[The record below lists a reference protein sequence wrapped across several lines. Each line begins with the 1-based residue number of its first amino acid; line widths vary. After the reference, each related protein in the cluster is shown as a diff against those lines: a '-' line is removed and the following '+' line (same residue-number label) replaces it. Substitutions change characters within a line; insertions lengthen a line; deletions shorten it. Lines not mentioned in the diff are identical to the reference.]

1 MLQKRHTQFAKT
13 LTLEESV
20 IVWYLH
26 VPHRRRR
33 RDSSRSDS
41 RSCSSSCSGSSRFHV
56 FCLYLKS

>member
-41 RSCSSSCSGSSRFHV
+41 RSCSGSSRFHV